1 MTVFVRQKNSCNTQP
16 RLEKL
21 EDEDGGRKR
30 RAIEKEARKTF
41 FKVILTAASCL
52 TVSPAC
58 TSPP

>member
-16 RLEKL
+16 RLENSRMKTAS
-21 EDEDGGRKR
+21 RKR